1 MTTAHV
7 ATTHTTFS
15 AARPYKTIFTLA
27 LPTVIAMVAQSVV
40 NEIDVVFFA
49 HLPTA
54 AEASNSQAALFPSL
68 ILLWAFGGTLSA
80 ISVGTQALV
89 ARRYAER
96 DFGAAGAILMNAVWI
111 SLVGGVGLTALGLAI
126 ITPASR
132 VIALNPAVQATIQ
145 SYGAIRLCGV
155 ISMGMTMGIKA
166 FFDGIGRTR
175 VHLVA
180 SVVMNVL
187 NVLLCYTF
195 IFGHFG
201 APRLGAFGAGLAAF
215 IATWVGLGIMLFYAR
230 GVARQ
235 FRWFRWSNVSRALS
249 WSILRLSI
257 PAGAATAVMM
267 GGFALFAWVAGR
279 LDTIGDFT
287 AAGSSST
294 EPIYG
299 AATTDIVEI
308 LKLTF
313 TACIGFGTATATLV
327 GQSLGAKKPDDA
339 ARYGWA
345 SARLGFVL
353 FGLIGLCEGVFFTPQ
368 IVHFLTHSQ
377 AVYDVALVPMRIMG
391 IATPIIAVAMI
402 LSEALFGAGNPR
414 FVAIT
419 QLILIFGCL
428 VPGAYLL
435 GIVAGNGLVGVWS
448 AAVVYAIFAAVA
460 MTLKFRQGTWRHIQ
474 L

>member
-1 MTTAHV
+1 MTTAHI
-7 ATTHTTFS
+7 ATTHSTFS
-15 AARPYKTIFTLA
+15 VDRPYKTIFALA
-27 LPTVIAMVAQSVV
+27 LPTVVAMVAQSVV

-49 HLPTA
+49 HLPNP
-54 AEASNSQAALFPSL
+54 EASNSQAALLPSL
-68 ILLWAFGGTLSA
+68 ILLWTFGGSLSA

-96 DFGAAGAILMNAVWI
+96 DFEAAGAVLANAVWFT
-111 SLVGGVGLTALGLAI
+111 LVGGAVMSLLGLAALY
-126 ITPASR
+126 PASHF
-132 VIALNPAVQATIQ
+132 VSKNPAVQATIRG
-145 SYGAIRLCGV
+145 YAGIRICGV

-180 SVVMNVL
+180 SIVMNAL

-215 IATWVGLGIMLFYAR
+215 IATWVGLGVMILYAA
-230 GVARQ
+230 GTMRQ
-235 FRWFRWSNVSRALS
+235 YRWLRWSNISRTLT
-249 WSILRLSI
+249 WSILKLSI
-257 PAGAATAVMM
+257 PAGLATVVMM
-267 GGFALFAWVAGR
+267 VGFALYSKIASS
-279 LDTIGDFT
+279 LDD
-287 AAGSSST
+287 AAVLAGSVT
-294 EPIYG
+294 EAVNS

-327 GQSLGAKKPDDA
+327 GQSLGAKKPDEA

-368 IVHFLTHSQ
+368 IVHFLTHSP
-377 AVYDVALVPMRIMG
+377 AVYTAAIVPMRIMG
-391 IATPIIAVAMI
+391 LATPIIAVAMI

-419 QLILIFGCL
+419 QLILVFGCL
-428 VPGAYLL
+428 VPGSYLL
-435 GIVAGNGLVGVWS
+435 GVVAGKGLVGVWS
-448 AAVVYAIFAAVA
+448 AAVVYAVFAAIA